1 MCQYLAKMDEFEFL
15 CLNMGKLLNY
25 VRYSGSNNVVQGV
38 VENWLVTE
46 MGWVELDRVRWSR
59 VEMVARFSNTHK
71 ATYSTYSFIKQMMKI
86 MQTWNKRKEND
97 HTALRAVDYT
107 VQWRLLLH
115 KVKFSK
121 MKLQTEL
128 CHHRKKWKFN
138 WISEQFIQKWIKI
151 DHEV

>member
-1 MCQYLAKMDEFEFL
+1 MPTFSKNRQLWLFQSNFAPICVPIFSQNGRVWIFMPEYGEIAELRAIF
-15 CLNMGKLLNY
+15 C
-25 VRYSGSNNVVQGV
+25 SNNVVQGV

-121 MKLQTEL
+121 MK
-128 CHHRKKWKFN
+128 
-138 WISEQFIQKWIKI
+138 
-151 DHEV
+151 

>member
-1 MCQYLAKMDEFEFL
+1 
-15 CLNMGKLLNY
+15 MGKLLNY
-25 VRYSGSNNVVQGV
+25 VRYFGSNNVVQGV

-46 MGWVELDRVRWSR
+46 MGCVELGRVRSSR
-59 VEMVARFSNTHK
+59 VEMVARFSNSHK

-121 MKLQTEL
+121 MK
-128 CHHRKKWKFN
+128 
-138 WISEQFIQKWIKI
+138 
-151 DHEV
+151 